1 MSATEK
7 PEVME
12 KLYKSGE
19 IIVIKETGLSYLKIV
34 DKTKQI
40 NNK

>member
-7 PEVME
+7 PETME

-19 IIVIKETGLSYLKIV
+19 IKTVPNTNITYLKIV
-34 DKTKQI
+34 EKVKSI